1 MSNDTKYFVRLRIG
15 HKSEMLDR
23 PTSTGMT
30 HQWTVFVHSFS
41 GMPFVDRSFISKE
54 SKYLEISGRKHSKNS
69 ASMVVFEL
77 HPDFSSPRRVV
88 KEPPFEVSELGYGG
102 FSIPIHIT
110 FTGASKIYKLTY
122 DMNLVLEKYN
132 EQFITQTIEMKQ
144 PSSTFR
150 ELILKYGGAKKDSD
164 KRNRLRKGVTSSSE
178 EPPPKRERE
187 KEKSRSG
194 SNPPLSK
201 LKIPRALVDSEKRQK
216 NSRSASSE
224 NIANTSKSIV
234 PAETKVTSNN
244 ETKTIAPSEV
254 KQTEALSSEPS
265 TSTESNCSDSEISK
279 FTTFIFVFA
288 GAFVVIRIHR
298 KYKTE
303 KQYDFEFLVRL
314 QKKLMTLKDPD
325 KMLAVVNTLLTPTS
339 SNPNLPSGL
348 LFTDNNLL
356 SFDICKLNSSLIAR
370 LYKSLI
376 SAFSANAI
384 ATSKA
389 EVLIDLIGYH
399 CDCSMLLNIT
409 DSFPPKFKN
418 PESEI
423 PRKANSISLI
433 SCKYI

>member
-1 MSNDTKYFVRLRIG
+1 MSGDTKYFVRLRIG

-30 HQWTVFVHSFS
+30 HRWTVFVHSFS
-41 GMPFVDRSFISKE
+41 GMPFADRSFISK
-54 SKYLEISGRKHSKNS
+54 
-69 ASMVVFEL
+69 VVFEL

-144 PSSTFR
+144 PSTTFR

-164 KRNRLRKGVTSSSE
+164 KRNRLRKGTTSSSE
-178 EPPPKRERE
+178 EPTPKREKV

-194 SNPPLSK
+194 SNPPLNK
-201 LKIPRALVDSEKRQK
+201 LKIPRALVDSEKKQK

-224 NIANTSKSIV
+224 NLVNTSKPIV
-234 PAETKVTSNN
+234 PAESKLSSNN
-244 ETKTIAPSEV
+244 DTKTEI
-254 KQTEALSSEPS
+254 KQTEALNSEPS
-265 TSTESNCSDSEISK
+265 TSAESNYSDPETSKIITFTTESTVSTTSPIESDCTI
-279 FTTFIFVFA
+279 
-288 GAFVVIRIHR
+288 
-298 KYKTE
+298 E

-339 SNPNLPSGL
+339 SSPCLPSGL
-348 LFTDNNLL
+348 LFTDTNML
-356 SFDICKLNSSLIAR
+356 SFDICKLNSSLIGK
-370 LYKSLI
+370 L
-376 SAFSANAI
+376 
-384 ATSKA
+384 
-389 EVLIDLIGYH
+389 G
-399 CDCSMLLNIT
+399 
-409 DSFPPKFKN
+409 
-418 PESEI
+418 EI
-423 PRKANSISLI
+423 CFGNTA
-433 SCKYI
+433 

>member
-1 MSNDTKYFVRLRIG
+1 
-15 HKSEMLDR
+15 
-23 PTSTGMT
+23 
-30 HQWTVFVHSFS
+30 
-41 GMPFVDRSFISKE
+41 
-54 SKYLEISGRKHSKNS
+54 
-69 ASMVVFEL
+69 MVVFEL

-279 FTTFIFVFA
+279 FTTFSAESTISMTPTTENDCT
-288 GAFVVIRIHR
+288 
-298 KYKTE
+298 TE

-356 SFDICKLNSSLIAR
+356 SFDICKLNSSLIGK
-370 LYKSLI
+370 L
-376 SAFSANAI
+376 
-384 ATSKA
+384 
-389 EVLIDLIGYH
+389 G
-399 CDCSMLLNIT
+399 
-409 DSFPPKFKN
+409 
-418 PESEI
+418 EI
-423 PRKANSISLI
+423 CFGDTA
-433 SCKYI
+433 